1 MKKDKLF
8 LIALSV
14 IILQTI
20 FTKTLTIDLVVWL
33 FKSKTVCSLV
43 ENKYKLNNVQN
54 LKNNKKFII
63 ISQ

>member
-33 FKSKTVCSLV
+33 FKSKTVYSLV
-43 ENKYKLNNVQN
+43 DNKYKLNNVQ
-54 LKNNKKFII
+54 KIKTNKKFIDY
-63 ISQ
+63 